1 MSQPSSAKFVTGPN
15 CKVTDGDGVVVLLAD
30 TFLLLLLFLLLLRS
44 TCTKLVVVRAA
55 VVVSRTEAVAL
66 ASQGTVVTISEK
78 IMMGMVVKMRMTV
91 VMVVKMIKDSF
102 DTPNMVHL
110 GS

>member
-1 MSQPSSAKFVTGPN
+1 M
-15 CKVTDGDGVVVLLAD
+15 VLLAD
-30 TFLLLLLFLLLLRS
+30 TFLLLLLFLLLLKS
-44 TCTKLVVVRAA
+44 TCTNLVVVRAA
-55 VVVSRTEAVAL
+55 VVVLRTEAVAL
-66 ASQGTVVTISEK
+66 ASQGTVVTISDE

-91 VMVVKMIKDSF
+91 VMMVIMIKDSF